1 MELYNMLVNHG
12 HTCMVGYGR
21 GIASEKVCSIRIG
34 NDFDKYAHALM
45 TRLTDKT
52 GFYSRRASEK
62 LAAQIEQYQP
72 DLIHLHNLHGYY
84 IHVGILF
91 EYLKQKDL
99 PIVWTFHDC
108 WPFTGHCPHFTYAGC
123 DKWKEHCYKCPQK
136 KEYPKSCLWDH
147 SQWNY
152 FHKKQ
157 LFLGIKNMQLAVPS
171 HWLAHKVQCSFL
183 NEYPVRVVYNGI
195 DLDQF
200 QESQSPLGE
209 DKKLRDKKIILGVAN
224 VWDDRKGLRDF
235 YQLSGQLSD
244 EYQIVLIGLS
254 RKQMRNLPGSIIGI
268 ERTNHVQE
276 LAGWYSAA
284 DVYVNLSYEE
294 TFGMTSIE
302 ALACGTPVIAYDRT
316 AIAEPIDRSCGM
328 VLKGQGINGLAD
340 AVKELTSRKK
350 DREACRKHAEKY
362 KVSNMTKQYLDIYES
377 ML

>member
-1 MELYNMLVNHG
+1 
-12 HTCMVGYGR
+12 
-21 GIASEKVCSIRIG
+21 
-34 NDFDKYAHALM
+34 
-45 TRLTDKT
+45 
-52 GFYSRRASEK
+52 
-62 LAAQIEQYQP
+62 
-72 DLIHLHNLHGYY
+72 
-84 IHVGILF
+84 
-91 EYLKQKDL
+91 
-99 PIVWTFHDC
+99 
-108 WPFTGHCPHFTYAGC
+108 
-123 DKWKEHCYKCPQK
+123 
-136 KEYPKSCLWDH
+136 
-147 SQWNY
+147 
-152 FHKKQ
+152 
-157 LFLGIKNMQLAVPS
+157 MQLAVPS